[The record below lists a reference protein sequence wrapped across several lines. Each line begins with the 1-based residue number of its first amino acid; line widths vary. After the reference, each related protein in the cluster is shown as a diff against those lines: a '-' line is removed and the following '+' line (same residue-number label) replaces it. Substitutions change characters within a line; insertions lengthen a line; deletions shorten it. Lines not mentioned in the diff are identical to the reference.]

1 MQEKAAQYSL
11 IIPKWATDDGPANDV
26 ALSTRARLARNVEGI
41 PFPVCAQ
48 EADLKRV
55 ADLVLGTISAGDDQ
69 LRFSRLAGK
78 FKVVTLS
85 QLSSTSMRLA
95 LIDAHMASRQHVAGG
110 KHRLIVLDDAG
121 SISLMVNEEDHLRI
135 QCILPGFQPM
145 TALQIAREF
154 DVLLS
159 RKIKYAQTDNYGYLT
174 SSLANVGTGLR
185 MSVMLHLPGLA
196 YLDEAITVLTA
207 AAELKVSVRGLLGE
221 GTKALGDVYQV
232 SNETTIGFTERE
244 ITSRIRAV
252 AEHLI
257 SREREARRFL
267 AGKKYSDVHEA
278 ARNAW
283 VKLTE
288 APALSGERAMSH
300 LSTLR
305 LADALSLSPGI
316 SVREFKNFLVSMRLG
331 SSASSDENCTSPLAT
346 GEDAARRA
354 KLVRDTLLG
363 VK

>member
-1 MQEKAAQYSL
+1 MQEKTAQYSL
-11 IIPKWATDDGPANDV
+11 VVPKWATDDGPANDV
-26 ALSTRARLARNVEGI
+26 AISTRARLARNVEGI

-55 ADLVLGTISAGDDQ
+55 ADLVLSTISTGNDQ
-69 LRFSRLAGK
+69 LWFSRLAGK
-78 FKVVTLS
+78 FKVVTPS
-85 QLSSTSMRLA
+85 QFSSTSARLA
-95 LIDAHMASRQHVAGG
+95 LIDAHVASRQHVAGG
-110 KHRLIVLDDAG
+110 KHCLIVLDDAG

-145 TALQIAREF
+145 TTLQMAREF
-154 DVLLS
+154 DTLLS

-267 AGKKYSDVHEA
+267 AVKKNTDVHDA
-278 ARNAW
+278 AQKAW
-283 VKLTE
+283 AELTE
-288 APALSGERAMSH
+288 ARALGGEQAMSH

-305 LADALSLSPGI
+305 LADALGLSPGI
-316 SVREFKNFLVSMRLG
+316 SVKEFKKFLISMRLG
-331 SSASSDENCTSPLAT
+331 SSASSDESETSSLVRS
-346 GEDAARRA
+346 EDSARRA
-354 KLVRDTLLG
+354 KFVRDALLG